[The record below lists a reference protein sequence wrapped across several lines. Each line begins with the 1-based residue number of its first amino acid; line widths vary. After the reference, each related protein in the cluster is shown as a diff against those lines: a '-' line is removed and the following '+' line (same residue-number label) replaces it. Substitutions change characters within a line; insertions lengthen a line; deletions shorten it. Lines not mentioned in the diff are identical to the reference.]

1 MVVSGT
7 CSAGIERCW
16 YLVRVQQALSN
27 GGFWY
32 VLFIRHWAMVVSG
45 TCCSAGIEQW
55 WFLVRVVQQALSNGG
70 FWYVLFI
77 RHWVMVVS
85 GTCCTAGTKQW
96 WFLVRVVQQA
106 LNNGGFWYELLSRNW
121 AMVVSGTCVQNLA
134 GVSDDMS
141 NLQTCDL
148 LKFSKVKTR
157 FRENTQCRSGK
168 KSA

>member
-1 MVVSGT
+1 MVLRHWAMVVSGT
-7 CSAGIERCW
+7 CCSSGIEQWWFLVRVIHHTLSNGGFWYVLFIRHWAMVVSGTCCTAGIEQW
-16 YLVRVQQALSN
+16 WFLVRVVHQALSN

-32 VLFIRHWAMVVSG
+32 VLYSRHWAMVVSG

-55 WFLVRVVQQALSNGG
+55 WFLVRV
-70 FWYVLFI
+70 
-77 RHWVMVVS
+77 
-85 GTCCTAGTKQW
+85 
-96 WFLVRVVQQA
+96 
-106 LNNGGFWYELLSRNW
+106 
-121 AMVVSGTCVQNLA
+121 VQNLA

-157 FRENTQCRSGK
+157 FRENTKCRSGK